1 MAKQTEKDT
10 IKLRGKTF
18 CLRWRVP
25 ARYRVVEKR
34 ERVWVSLKTR
44 DATEARLR
52 APAAKA
58 DLIEAWER
66 ALGRVPDESSSARFD
81 RLVEIAGSLGH
92 HYKSRDEIAAGSIE
106 DLVARLETLRSLPQ
120 PSDDTMEAI
129 LGGDAR
135 PAVMLS
141 ELVAHVEALKKTQHE
156 NRFKNAEQMVRW
168 RQARERAVV
177 NLRAAIRAKTG
188 GDDKRVVE
196 LTPAD
201 AWAHHDAWEA
211 RMSAGEIDAETAN
224 KDFGYIGGLLR
235 RYYASI
241 KLPNPKPYAGISLK
255 DPHKVPTRKLEL
267 PSEWMEATLFDAEK
281 LAGLN
286 EEARDILIIAAEVGC
301 RQSEIHDLPPE
312 AFRLDEPI
320 PHLLVRNEEP
330 EILADGSRRGGR
342 QIKNTHSTREV
353 ALVGYAL
360 DAARRRARA
369 GFPRY
374 GGKRTFSAAAN
385 KFLRENEL
393 LPKPPK
399 PNTKYTIGGT
409 RHAFESR
416 MKLTGLHSDDRG
428 EMMGHSVKSERNRE
442 LYGDQ
447 MPLEVRH
454 LIAKLI
460 SFGNAVSPAERE
472 AARRELARR
481 GLFR

>member
-18 CLRWRVP
+18 SLRWRVP
-25 ARYRVVEKR
+25 ARYREVERR
-34 ERVWVSLKTR
+34 ERVWVSLKTA
-44 DATEARLR
+44 DASEARMR

-58 DLIEAWER
+58 DLIDAWER
-66 ALGRVPDESSSARFD
+66 ALGRQEDETVTGRFA
-81 RLVEIAGSLGH
+81 RLVEIAQRLGH
-92 HYKSRDEIAAGSIE
+92 HHKTIAEVAEGPID
-106 DLVARLETLRSLPQ
+106 DLVARIETLQKLPA
-120 PSDDTMEAI
+120 PSDDTVAAV
-129 LGGDAR
+129 LGSGSKQQ
-135 PAVMLS
+135 VMLS
-141 ELVAHVEALKKTQHE
+141 ELVAHVEALPKTQKE
-156 NRFKNAEQMVRW
+156 NIYKNSEQMVRW
-168 RQARERAVV
+168 RQARDRAVS
-177 NLRAAIRAKTG
+177 NLRAAMKAKTG
-188 GDDKRVVE
+188 SDDKPVRD
-196 LTPAD
+196 LTSDD
-201 AWAHHDAWEA
+201 AWLHHDAWEA
-211 RMSAGEIDAETAN
+211 RLNANEIDAETAN

-235 RYYASI
+235 RFYASI
-241 KLPNPKPYAGISLK
+241 KTPNPKPYAGISLK
-255 DPHKVPTRKLEL
+255 DIHKVQTRKLEL
-267 PSEWMEATLFDAEK
+267 PADWMETTLFDPEK

-320 PHLLVRNEEP
+320 PHLLIRNEEP

-360 DAARRRARA
+360 DAARRRARD

-399 PNTKYTIGGT
+399 PNTKYTVGGT

-416 MKLTGLHSDDRG
+416 MKAASLHSDDRG
-428 EMMGHSVKSERNRE
+428 EMMGHSVKSERKRE
-442 LYGDQ
+442 LYGDG
-447 MPLEVRH
+447 MPLEVKH
-454 LIAKLI
+454 LIAQMI
-460 SFGNAVSPAERE
+460 SFGDAVSPEERK

-481 GLFR
+481 GLFK